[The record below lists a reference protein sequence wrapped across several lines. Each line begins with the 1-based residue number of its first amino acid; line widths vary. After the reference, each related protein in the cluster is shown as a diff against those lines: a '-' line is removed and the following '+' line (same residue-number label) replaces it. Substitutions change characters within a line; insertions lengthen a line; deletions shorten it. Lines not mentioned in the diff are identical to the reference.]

1 MAVYTTIDDSEAN
14 FQCVTWTGNGSNART
29 ITLPGTTDMQPDFI
43 WVKNRSDAEDHCLM
57 DVIRTFAVDKAMR
70 SNGADEEG
78 GVGTTARGWVQATS
92 DGFGCYNGSTNAN
105 LVNASSDLYVAWNWK
120 AGTSFSNDA
129 SSTGVGSIDSVGS
142 VNTTAGFSIIS
153 YTGTGATGTIA
164 HGLGGVVPKVV
175 LIKGRSNS
183 GSWGMYHSSIGADKK
198 IILNTTAGEASS
210 GFMNSTAPTSSVFT
224 VINDTDVGTSGRT
237 YIAYCFA
244 EKQGYSKF
252 GSYIGTGNVNGTF
265 FHTGFRP
272 AWILLK
278 ESSGDGDQW
287 HILDNKRNGFNF
299 QNNILFPDANHDE
312 QTSGLPLDILSNGF
326 KLRAAGNDVNG
337 SGDRYIFMAFAES
350 PFVNS
355 NGVPNNAR

>member
-1 MAVYTTIDDSEAN
+1 MAYTTIDDSEAY

-57 DVIRTFAVDKAMR
+57 DVVRTFAVDKAMR

-92 DGFGCYNGSTNAN
+92 DGVGCYNGSTNAN

-129 SSTGVGSIDSVGS
+129 SSTGVGSIDSAGS
-142 VNTTAGFSIIS
+142 VSTAAGFSIIS

-164 HGLGGVVPKVV
+164 HGLGVVPK
-175 LIKGRSNS
+175 LIIIKGRSNS
-183 GSWGMYHSSIGADKK
+183 GTWGTYHESLGAAKK
-198 IILNTTAGEASS
+198 IILNTNAAAVSS
-210 GFMNSTAPTSSVFT
+210 GWMNSTAPTSSVFT
-224 VINDTDVGTSGRT
+224 VINDNDVGTSGRT
-237 YIAYCFA
+237 YVAYCFA
-244 EKQGYSKF
+244 DVQGFSKV
-252 GSYIGTGNVNGTF
+252 GSYSGVATTNGAF
-265 FHTGFRP
+265 VYTGFKP
-272 AWILLK
+272 AWVMIK
-278 ESSGDGDQW
+278 RSDDGESW
-287 HILDNKRNGFNF
+287 LMMDNKRLGYNPVNEVLLADTNEAEFSNNF
-299 QNNILFPDANHDE
+299 
-312 QTSGLPLDILSNGF
+312 DIVSNGF
-326 KLRAAGNDVNG
+326 KTRTTLGNA
-337 SGDRYIFMAFAES
+337 SGGTYIYIAFSES